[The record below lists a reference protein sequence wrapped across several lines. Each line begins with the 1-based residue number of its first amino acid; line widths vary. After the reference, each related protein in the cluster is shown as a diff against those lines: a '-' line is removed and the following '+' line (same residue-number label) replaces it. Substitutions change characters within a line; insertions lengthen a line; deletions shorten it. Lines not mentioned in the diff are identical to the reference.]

1 MILQTV
7 MRPDHG
13 KVGLVDMCNDIKKH
27 LNDSEITIVEIGSY
41 MGESAEVFAQEFP
54 RATIYCVDPWL
65 GGFDDLDTASRA
77 DFSTVEEQFD
87 LRTKKYPNIIK
98 VKNFSKD
105 VVIKTDVVYIDGCHK
120 YECVIED
127 IKHWLPQTKS
137 IVTGH
142 DYYEDD
148 NFLKIHPH
156 VAGVKK
162 AVNELLGTPDS
173 LYSDGSWLKKIK

>member
-13 KVGLVDMCNDIKKH
+13 KIGLVDMSNDIKKH
-27 LNDSEITIVEIGSY
+27 LNNDEIVIVEIGSY
-41 MGESAEVFAQEFP
+41 MGESAEVFAQQFP
-54 RATIYCVDPWL
+54 KATIYCIDPWQ
-65 GGFDDLDTASRA
+65 GGFDDLDTASKA
-77 DFSTVEEQFD
+77 DFMTVEEQFD
-87 LRTKKYPNIIK
+87 LRTKPYSNIIK
-98 VKNFSKD
+98 VKDFSKN
-105 VVIKTDVVYIDGCHK
+105 VVIKADVVYIDGCHK

-127 IKHWLPQTKS
+127 IKHWLRQTKS
-137 IVTGH
+137 IISGH
-142 DYYEDD
+142 DYYEDN

-162 AVNELLGTPDS
+162 AVTELLGTPDS